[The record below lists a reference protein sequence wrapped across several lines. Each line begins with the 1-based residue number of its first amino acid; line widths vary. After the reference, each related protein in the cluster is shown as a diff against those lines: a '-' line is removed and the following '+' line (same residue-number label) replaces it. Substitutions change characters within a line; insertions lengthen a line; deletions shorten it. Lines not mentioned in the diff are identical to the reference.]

1 MATITEI
8 KKLMSCLKNGES
20 CAIQA
25 SDLSKQMG
33 LDPSPNQES
42 LRAIIRGAIDNGELI
57 GSSRCGYWKI
67 GTVEELDNVLDSL
80 ESRARGVC
88 DRRNNL
94 LKNWNKSNPRHKS
107 MKQQKNIC

>member
-1 MATITEI
+1 M
-8 KKLMSCLKNGES
+8 
-20 CAIQA
+20 
-25 SDLSKQMG
+25 D
-33 LDPSPNQES
+33 
-42 LRAIIRGAIDNGELI
+42 
-57 GSSRCGYWKI
+57 WKI